1 MTEIIP
7 SGGLSLLDAQTL
19 AHEAGMHLID
29 NGLGDVRI
37 SPIIPPGW
45 REIPIRV
52 KVTAPDRGR
61 VIVCNEPA
69 QVAA

>member
-1 MTEIIP
+1 MAEIIP
-7 SGGLSLLDAQTL
+7 CSGLSLLDAQTM

-45 REIPIRV
+45 RVIPIRV
-52 KVTAPDRGR
+52 KITAPDQGR
-61 VIVCNEPA
+61 IDISPDMA
-69 QVAA
+69 VAA